1 MISLVSVEHADEG
14 ATRVGKGSIKN
25 SAKEKNI
32 LLNEAYITE
41 NKTFEDYR
49 LIIAEKTSAKAYL
62 SHWETFL
69 RRKYWDKVNKF
80 EHYTKREH
88 ITCSILYDKDTHLK
102 LENEILDFYKA
113 KKLKSAITKFD
124 KKEGDEKYN
133 NLRGNITSITYRLL
147 MMFAS
152 DKVAL
157 PKKIRVWRDY
167 NLLVEVS
174 YDVLKLI
181 ALKFNIPI
189 AEVDV
194 RTCNPRILYALC
206 GMELPSDFYG
216 ENKKNKR
223 KINVLLN
230 SFAIGKQKH
239 HIKRDLINYGF
250 HPKVIKFLLDTFC
263 NDAKPKPKGALF
275 NLCAYHEQKIIHD
288 LQRQLIADN
297 VGDAT
302 FIRRHDSVISFGDF
316 KPYTLEKQ
324 DFEYLGVKGWFSN
337 EVDIQQG
344 QLIA

>member
-1 MISLVSVEHADEG
+1 M
-14 ATRVGKGSIKN
+14 
-25 SAKEKNI
+25 
-32 LLNEAYITE
+32 
-41 NKTFEDYR
+41 
-49 LIIAEKTSAKAYL
+49 
-62 SHWETFL
+62 
-69 RRKYWDKVNKF
+69 
-80 EHYTKREH
+80 
-88 ITCSILYDKDTHLK
+88 
-102 LENEILDFYKA
+102 
-113 KKLKSAITKFD
+113 
-124 KKEGDEKYN
+124 
-133 NLRGNITSITYRLL
+133 
-147 MMFAS
+147 
-152 DKVAL
+152 
-157 PKKIRVWRDY
+157 
-167 NLLVEVS
+167 S

-297 VGDAT
+297 LGDAT